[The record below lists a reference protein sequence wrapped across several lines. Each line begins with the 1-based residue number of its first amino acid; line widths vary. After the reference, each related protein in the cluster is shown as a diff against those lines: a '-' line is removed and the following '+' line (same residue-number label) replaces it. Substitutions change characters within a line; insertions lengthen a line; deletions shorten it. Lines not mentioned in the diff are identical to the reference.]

1 MLEMRSLVQDR
12 VLRHHTPTRASST
25 EMAANGGRNF
35 LITGAGRGIG
45 RGLSRLLLQN
55 GHRVFLVDVNGE
67 ELDHTAAKLALSHT
81 RGKDFEA
88 QLCDLRKPSDIRAA
102 TSRAREFFDDDLTVL
117 VNNAANTSAVGKAHL
132 SEISL
137 EDWNAS
143 IEVNLTA
150 PMLLSQSCLPMLQK
164 SSSKQQGGSI
174 INMSSTRAFM
184 SEPSNEPYS
193 ATKAGL
199 LGLTQSMA
207 VSLAPQGVRVN
218 AILPGWINV
227 ANECKSADEEQLAW
241 EDELTEEDHRWHL
254 TGRVGKVDDILKAV
268 EYLVDADFVS
278 GAELV
283 VDGGVTRKMVY
294 PEE

>member
-1 MLEMRSLVQDR
+1 
-12 VLRHHTPTRASST
+12 
-25 EMAANGGRNF
+25 MAAIAGKNF

-45 RGLSRLLLQN
+45 RGLSRLLLQK

-67 ELDHTAAKLALSHT
+67 ELDHTAAKLAQSHT
-81 RGKDFEA
+81 RGKDFET

-102 TSRAREFFDDDLTVL
+102 TSGASELFDGHLDVL
-117 VNNAANTSAVGKAHL
+117 VNNAANTSAVGKSHL

-150 PMLLSQSCLPMLQK
+150 PMLLSQICLPLLQK
-164 SSSKQQGGSI
+164 SGSRQQGGSI
-174 INMSSTRAFM
+174 IHMSSTRALM
-184 SEPSNEPYS
+184 SEPNNEPYS

-227 ANECKSADEEQLAW
+227 ANECKSADSDGIAW
-241 EDELTEEDHRWHL
+241 EDGLTREDHRWHL
-254 TGRVGKVDDILKAV
+254 TGRVGRVDDILKAV
-268 EYLVDADFVS
+268 EYLVEADFVS
-278 GAELV
+278 GTELV

-294 PEE
+294 PE